1 MNNQGYFIYSV
12 SGYGLYH
19 YMFMSSDS
27 KHSEEKSSLFVKLL
41 HVILSLILCQF
52 VENVKPSQTNVVFFY
67 FFTFAK
73 FCVLTFSVTMVT
85 KLFLNY
91 DKKQNKNDKNSW

>member
-1 MNNQGYFIYSV
+1 
-12 SGYGLYH
+12 
-19 YMFMSSDS
+19 MFMSTNW
-27 KHSEEKSSLFVKLL
+27 KHSEEKASLFVKLL

-67 FFTFAK
+67 FFTFTK

-91 DKKQNKNDKNSW
+91 DKSQDKNGKSS